1 MKKFLSKVGNI
12 LLSILGF
19 CVVGF
24 MLVNSFFNTCTYDV
38 TKDVE
43 RKAEEERDRE
53 EQEYQEMTV
62 WADCS
67 TMYYHSDEHCK
78 GVHDIYT
85 EEMPLYKA
93 ERDGYREC
101 KFCW

>member
-19 CVVGF
+19 FVVGF

-43 RKAEEERDRE
+43 RKAEEDRDRE
-53 EQEYQEMTV
+53 EQEYLEMRV
-62 WADCS
+62 WADSS
-67 TMYYHSDEHCK
+67 TMYYHCDEH
-78 GVHDIYT
+78 
-85 EEMPLYKA
+85 
-93 ERDGYREC
+93 
-101 KFCW
+101 

>member
-1 MKKFLSKVGNI
+1 MKKFLRKVGNI
-12 LLSILGF
+12 LLSVLGF

-38 TKDVE
+38 
-43 RKAEEERDRE
+43 RDRE
-53 EQEYQEMTV
+53 EQEYQEMSV

-101 KFCW
+101 NFCW